1 MVMEGGEK
9 MGETK
14 RIMNQLEC
22 DEQRLRLDVSME
34 NVSSKKEEKMRK
46 LIEFAWKEI
55 KKIASEEQPQLNH
68 DSQ

>member
-1 MVMEGGEK
+1 

-34 NVSSKKEEKMRK
+34 NVSSEKEAKMRK
-46 LIEFAWKEI
+46 AIEDAWEEI
-55 KKIASEEQPQLNH
+55 KKIAAEGQPQLNH